1 MKQKLIFTIIVTAMC
16 IFNLSAQHNHDHSH
30 GNRVPSKGMAAM
42 NNKGVFALFEFDRHA
57 VGDND
62 VLIEIMYSG
71 ICHSDLHHVLEDWRK
86 ETYPL
91 VPGHE
96 MAGRVTQVGKNVTKF
111 KVGDYA
117 GVGCMVNSCGQCEH
131 CKAGEEQYCEN
142 GRVLTY
148 GSKDIYHNNEMTQ
161 GGYSSNIVVSELFA
175 IKIPENADMK
185 RIAPLL
191 CAGITTY
198 SPIKYTN
205 VKKSDKVG
213 VAGFGGLGHMAVQY
227 AVTLGAEVTVFDI
240 TEDKRQAAQDMGAV
254 KYVNVNN
261 SEELEGLKNTF
272 DVIISTIP
280 TKYDPRMYVN
290 MLKIDGSLAV
300 VGLPANKDVPSID
313 LATLVFQGRRK
324 IFGSQIGGIKETQEM
339 IDYSVKNNI
348 YPQVEIIA
356 PSQITEAY
364 KKVAAGEVHFRYVI
378 DMSKL

>member
-1 MKQKLIFTIIVTAMC
+1 MKNILSILALFTMC
-16 IFNLSAQHNHDHSH
+16 TFNLSAQHNHEH
-30 GNRVPSKGMAAM
+30 RVPAKGMAAI
-42 NNKGVFALFEFDRHA
+42 NNAGVFAPLEFDRHP

-62 VLIEIMYSG
+62 ILIEIMYSG
-71 ICHSDLHHVLEDWRK
+71 ICHSDIHHVLEDWRK

-117 GVGCMVNSCGQCEH
+117 GVGCMVNSCGECDH

-148 GSKDIYHNNEMTQ
+148 GAKDIYHNNEMTQ
-161 GGYSSNIVVSELFA
+161 GGYANNMVVSELFA
-175 IKIPENADMK
+175 IKIPENADMEK
-185 RIAPLL
+185 VAPLL

-198 SPIKYTN
+198 SPLKYTN
-205 VKKSDKVG
+205 VKKGDKVG
-213 VAGFGGLGHMAVQY
+213 VAGFGGLGHMAVKY
-227 AVTLGAEVTVFDI
+227 AVSLGAQVTVFDI
-240 TEDKRQAAQDMGAV
+240 TESKRQDALDMGAV

-261 SEELEGLKNTF
+261 PQELEGLNSSL
-272 DVIISTIP
+272 DVIVSTIP

-300 VGLPANKDVPSID
+300 VGLPANRDTPSID
-313 LATLVFQGRRK
+313 LSTLVFLSRRK
-324 IFGSQIGGIKETQEM
+324 IFGSQIGGIRETQEM
-339 IDYSVKNNI
+339 LDYSVKNNI
-348 YPQVEIIA
+348 YPQVEIIE
-356 PSQITEAY
+356 PSQIEEAY
-364 KKVAAGEVHFRYVI
+364 KKVIAGEVHFRYVI